1 MEGRRE
7 EDGWGGWPK
16 DAWPP
21 VCRCPVHTRVHWPP
35 IRGSIAR
42 SSIIPYLPRVST
54 TEVSRRPEHRFFDHI
69 KIHFHAAAHDS
80 TTAQVCYSFTY
91 EGHALLAM
99 KSIPKRARFLRS
111 ARSAGNADSIQLPT
125 WEQRGGRGEGRVVRL
140 YLSIY
145 LKERQIT
152 IPEGGSFD
160 RLHDSPRR
168 ARDFTSELKLGTF

>member
-125 WEQRGGRGEGRVVRL
+125 WEQRGGGREERVEL
-140 YLSIY
+140 YVSIY
-145 LKERQIT
+145 LSKGKT
-152 IPEGGSFD
+152 N
-160 RLHDSPRR
+160 HDSGGGIVRSPPRFSSSCSR
-168 ARDFTSELKLGTF
+168 FHE